1 MAKHSGQ
8 NFEIKKKTKQKNF
21 QPMKT
26 KQKKKKWKAGSNQT
40 KGSKSILYWHTK
52 LCTASGNLAYTTN
65 LLEYICKLCTWF
77 VTP

>member
-1 MAKHSGQ
+1 M
-8 NFEIKKKTKQKNF
+8 KTKQKIKKKKKKKKKKNF
-21 QPMKT
+21 
-26 KQKKKKWKAGSNQT
+26 KQKKKKKKKKKWKAGSNQT